1 MNILHIGA
9 DILKLTLE
17 LKDVF
22 PTPISIDNQRAARY
36 VKTTMYLLCNIMLSS
51 ICMFYRALQVAAI
64 HGGYPE
70 SAIAVINVHNKFILY
85 IILYISFCAYN
96 MICNVVHEE
105 RSSSCRSVLVGCRLG
120 NLEIENK

>member
-1 MNILHIGA
+1 
-9 DILKLTLE
+9 
-17 LKDVF
+17 
-22 PTPISIDNQRAARY
+22 
-36 VKTTMYLLCNIMLSS
+36 
-51 ICMFYRALQVAAI
+51 MFCRALQVAAI

-120 NLEIENK
+120 VNVVEVMSNIHTITEFDHGFITPLHGYLLY